1 MRGESAGFP
10 TDGAQFAHRKGAGEN
25 GVCFSF
31 GGRVYLFV
39 FGRRRIEFVRLGF
52 FFVLFAEVG
61 AEGSDLIVGSAA
73 VRKFE
78 GVGGRHKHE
87 PKPLLGCSHLELIN
101 RQQLTSYPS
110 FLGDTNSFMIT
121 T

>member
-10 TDGAQFAHRKGAGEN
+10 TDGAQFAHREGAGEN

-31 GGRVYLFV
+31 GGRVDLFV
-39 FGRRRIEFVRLGF
+39 FGRRRIE
-52 FFVLFAEVG
+52 FVLFAEVG

-101 RQQLTSYPS
+101 RNCVV
-110 FLGDTNSFMIT
+110 FHD
-121 T
+121 

>member
-1 MRGESAGFP
+1 MRGESSGFP
-10 TDGAQFAHRKGAGEN
+10 TDGAQFAHRRGN

-39 FGRRRIEFVRLGF
+39 FGRRRIEFVQLV

-78 GVGGRHKHE
+78 GVGGKHKHE
-87 PKPLLGCSHLELIN
+87 PKPLLGSSHLELID
-101 RQQLTSYPS
+101 RQRCRVS
-110 FLGDTNSFMIT
+110 
-121 T
+121 

>member
-1 MRGESAGFP
+1 MVFAFHLEAEFTCLYLEGGESS
-10 TDGAQFAHRKGAGEN
+10 
-25 GVCFSF
+25 SF
-31 GGRVYLFV
+31 GSF
-39 FGRRRIEFVRLGF
+39 F

-101 RQQLTSYPS
+101 RNCVV
-110 FLGDTNSFMIT
+110 FHD
-121 T
+121 